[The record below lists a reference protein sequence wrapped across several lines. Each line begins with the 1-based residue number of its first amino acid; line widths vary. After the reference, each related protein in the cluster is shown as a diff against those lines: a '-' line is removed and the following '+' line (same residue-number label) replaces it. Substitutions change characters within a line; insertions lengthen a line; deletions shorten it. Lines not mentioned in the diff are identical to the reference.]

1 MKRRNRRPILT
12 RRFTQFLWGL
22 YGLDFVSVA
31 LEIKSLQAIIKHS
44 SQHHVEITLE
54 KRGKYFDWDS
64 LWWNLCAR
72 RRFAFWV
79 VFTTLCREWR
89 CWPRSL
95 FSLSSRS
102 ALGRNALVSL
112 RGEHQS
118 HTTSF
123 LHFLQSERALHE
135 VHKSSSGRT
144 VSASEAVGC
153 FIGATWWLLS
163 VFWTG
168 IWEGLFSAATF
179 VQMKRKFYCKRKW
192 MKIRL

>member
-1 MKRRNRRPILT
+1 M
-12 RRFTQFLWGL
+12 
-22 YGLDFVSVA
+22 
-31 LEIKSLQAIIKHS
+31 
-44 SQHHVEITLE
+44 EITLE
-54 KRGKYFDWDS
+54 EGGKYFDWDS

-102 ALGRNALVSL
+102 ALGWNALVLL

-135 VHKSSSGRT
+135 VHKKFLWSDCKCFRSRGVLLGLRGGFYFQFFGLAYGRDFFFSCYLYRWKGNFIVNVNGWRYGSEKMVTGHRGKSSDIDLNGNLILWACFLVSKLKWIVTFGRT
-144 VSASEAVGC
+144 
-153 FIGATWWLLS
+153 
-163 VFWTG
+163 
-168 IWEGLFSAATF
+168 
-179 VQMKRKFYCKRKW
+179 
-192 MKIRL
+192 